1 MKNNKIIP
9 MLLIVGG
16 FTGAARA
23 ELGVSAGASFN
34 YKAKFHSA
42 AAVQSRAKDPGADAA
57 DTDHYYDDGFNRT
70 DSSSKDAGVIDTTF
84 WGYDDKVKQYDPL
97 GDGGHG
103 TITMNSSRTTIDA
116 GSSSER
122 DEEIQPTL
130 EVYWQTDLTENT
142 RWNFGVRAAVRWQ
155 NIRLNNHTLYSTT
168 RDTISDTYTLNGS
181 VPPLAPFN
189 GVEDGWGY
197 PLLGDVPDRK
207 ETTEAGPPVLATRKL
222 NANLFALDVGP
233 TASLNIIEDLS
244 VAASAGGTVAW
255 MQSNFSYSDG
265 DLASGNS
272 SDGKCLLGVYTGI
285 DLRYKFSDRWGVFAG
300 ASYNLLQ
307 DFDQHADGRSAELQ
321 FGNSYTVRAGIF
333 FQ

>member
-116 GSSSER
+116 GSSSEM
-122 DEEIQPTL
+122 DEDMQPAL
-130 EVYWQTDLTENT
+130 EVYWRTDLTENE
-142 RWNFGVRAAVRWQ
+142 RWNFGVRAALRWQ
-155 NIRLNNHTLYSTT
+155 NIRLNNSVRYGTT
-168 RDTISDTYTLNGS
+168 IDTISDTYLLNDS
-181 VPPLAPFN
+181 TPPGTPFS

-197 PLLGDVPDRK
+197 ASLGDIPDRA
-207 ETTEAGPPVLATRKL
+207 ETSAAGPSVLATRKL

-233 TASLNIIEDLS
+233 TASLNIIKDLS
-244 VAASAGGTVAW
+244 VVASAGGTVAW
-255 MQSNFSYSDG
+255 MQSDFSYSDG
-265 DLASGNS
+265 DLASGSS
-272 SDGKCLLGVYTGI
+272 SDGKCLFGVYAGM
-285 DLRYKFSDRWGVFAG
+285 DLQYKFTERWGVFAG

-307 DFDQHADGRSAELQ
+307 DFDQQADGRSAELQ
-321 FGNSYTVRAGIF
+321 FGNSYT
-333 FQ
+333 